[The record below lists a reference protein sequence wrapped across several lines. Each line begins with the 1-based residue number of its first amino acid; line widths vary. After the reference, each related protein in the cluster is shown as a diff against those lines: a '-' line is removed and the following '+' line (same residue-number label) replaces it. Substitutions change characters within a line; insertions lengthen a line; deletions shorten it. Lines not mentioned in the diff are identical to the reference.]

1 MTRPEQLGI
10 ALWWAVCLSLA
21 VPALLIGL
29 SPNWGVVP
37 LDLAVSQWPDWTQ
50 SFVLRPDQLDP
61 QPIASWWATAWLHG
75 SSPHLWRNVAG
86 TGLLALLG
94 WLMRPAPRAALAWG
108 LAWPLTHVGMLLE
121 PTLSS
126 YVGLSGVLHAGLVC
140 LALPPAMTLWRR
152 RPADR
157 TAPKRRDAWV
167 GLALL
172 VALAWKIPLE
182 NPWAHGLMAS
192 ASSAINVA
200 PWAHFSGCMAGALA
214 TMSVALLC
222 RRPDLTP
229 THDTHR

>member
-1 MTRPEQLGI
+1 VTRPERLGI
-10 ALWWAVCLSLA
+10 SLWWGVCVSLA
-21 VPALLIGL
+21 VPALVIGL
-29 SPNWGVVP
+29 SPDWGVVP
-37 LDLAVSQWPDWTQ
+37 LDTAASQWPDWAQ
-50 SFVLRPDQLDP
+50 RLVLRPDQLGR
-61 QPIASWWATAWLHG
+61 QAAASWWATAWLHG

-94 WLMRPAPRAALAWG
+94 WLMRPAPSAALAWA

-140 LALPPAMTLWRR
+140 LALPPAMTLWPR

-157 TAPKRRDAWV
+157 TASKRRDAWV

-172 VALAWKIPLE
+172 VGLAWKIIME
-182 NPWAHGLMAS
+182 NPWTHGLMAS
-192 ASSAINVA
+192 ASSAIKVA

-214 TMSVALLC
+214 TMSLVLIH
-222 RRPDLTP
+222 RRAHLTP